1 MITPV
6 EIQSKTFKSGGL
18 GYDKKDVDAFFR
30 EVKTSFESCYREN
43 LEMKDR
49 IENLNQAVLY
59 YKSIEKTLQKA
70 LVLAEKTAED
80 TKTVAVEKANAIVNE
95 AHTKAS
101 QIIQDAKNELEHFQA
116 QTVALLQ
123 QYEKYKLQFKNLAA
137 SQLELLENECFDLN
151 IARLDSLI
159 ETARTCQTVK
169 EEAAATK
176 EDSITKEHNEEASI
190 DGNASDDAFDFI
202 SLTEEEEKE

>member
-30 EVKTSFESCYREN
+30 EVQTSFETCYREN
-43 LEMKDR
+43 LEMRDR
-49 IENLNQAVLY
+49 IENLNQAVQY

-80 TKTVAVEKANAIVNE
+80 TRVVAVEKANVIIDE
-95 AHTKAS
+95 ANTKAS
-101 QIIQDAKNELEHFQA
+101 QIIQDAKNELEHFQT
-116 QTVALLQ
+116 QTIALLQ

-151 IARLDSLI
+151 IARLDAII
-159 ETARTCQTVK
+159 ETAKTCQIAK
-169 EEAAATK
+169 EEAAVTK
-176 EDSITKEHNEEASI
+176 EEAMAVESQETAPDNEE
-190 DGNASDDAFDFI
+190 ASDDAFDFI
-202 SLTEEEEKE
+202 SLTEEDEKE